1 MDDQTKPATIHHAP
15 ATPAAVPTRVVV
27 TLKAG
32 LAFAV
37 ANIIC
42 VLIAV
47 MAYTHVHRT
56 FKTISVTGSADR
68 NITSNL
74 IIWSATVNARSAT
87 LVNAYTKLAAST
99 AATLHFLTSHGIPAA
114 MIRTGAISIGKNFVR
129 DAHGHSTDVVSSYAL
144 GQNITVTSHDVRHVA
159 AVGRQVTDLI
169 KQGVQVAA
177 NSPEYIYT
185 KLADM
190 KITMLAA
197 ATKDA
202 TTRATQIAANSGA
215 KLGKIDYANM
225 GVLQINPL
233 YSTSVSGEGN
243 DDTTSYRKTIMAVVH
258 AQFELK

>member
-1 MDDQTKPATIHHAP
+1 MDDQTKT
-15 ATPAAVPTRVVV
+15 AAVRDAGLTQSVPPTRVVV

-37 ANIIC
+37 ANILC

-56 FKTISVTGSADR
+56 VKTISVTGSADR

-74 IIWSATVNARSAT
+74 IIWSATVNARSVT
-87 LVNAYTKLAAST
+87 LAEAYTKLAAGT
-99 AATLHFLTSHGIPAA
+99 AATLHFLTSHGIPPQA
-114 MIRTGAISIGKNFVR
+114 IRTGAISISKNYTR
-129 DAHGHSTDVVSSYAL
+129 DAHGHTTDVVSSYVL

-159 AVGRQVTDLI
+159 AVGRQVTELI
-169 KQGVQVAA
+169 KKGVQVAA

-202 TTRATQIAANSGA
+202 TIRAGQIAANSGA
-215 KLGKIDYANM
+215 KLGKIDYARM

-233 YSTSVSGEGN
+233 YSTSVSSEGN

-258 AQFELK
+258 TQFELQ